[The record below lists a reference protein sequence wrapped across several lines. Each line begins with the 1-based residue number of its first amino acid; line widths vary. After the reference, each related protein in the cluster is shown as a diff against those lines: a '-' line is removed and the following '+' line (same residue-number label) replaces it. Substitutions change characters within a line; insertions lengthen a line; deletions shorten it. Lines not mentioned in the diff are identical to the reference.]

1 MDLARYLVQAVK
13 RFPEATAVVDDQVRW
28 SYRDL
33 YDEVTAVAANLQQ
46 LDAAPPLGAKE
57 LKRASQASLRAPTPP
72 KPGDHVLVVLK
83 NSREN
88 LVIYWACQLLGFIYT
103 PVNFRMP
110 PGELAYCITDSDPRF
125 VMYEEANRATV
136 EAALK
141 QAQSSAMAFAVGSGT
156 GANTYAELSRRGTRV
171 SMAPP
176 PVGRDQ
182 SGPYAPHSGTTLQ
195 PVPAI
200 ADDAIA
206 IMLYTSG
213 TTGRPKGVPRSHLN
227 EASAAEA
234 HIIQNVYTLFESTI
248 AVMPFYHTMGMRTL
262 LSTTFLNGKLVLL
275 PDYEPQAALELLAKE
290 KVTSLYLVPT
300 LYYDLVSCP
309 QFDQYDLRALTNLGY
324 AGAAMTSSLT
334 QTCFERFHP
343 KIFVNHFGSSE
354 VYTFTICSWLD
365 RKPTC
370 AGRPGFHED
379 VRIVTADPTRYVLP
393 DEVVDIDTPGEVIV
407 SLSSP
412 EAFKGYWHRPDAN
425 EKAIRQGW
433 YFTGDLGVWDQDGDL
448 WVQGRVDDMLI
459 SGGENIHPLE
469 VEDILA
475 QHPKVAE
482 VAVAGLPDERWGHI
496 AVAFVVPADTSLTAE
511 ELDLF
516 CIANPHLARFKRP
529 KRYVFVKQIPK
540 SPVGKILRRK
550 LQAGEYEL
558 YDIPI

>member
-1 MDLARYLVQAVK
+1 
-13 RFPEATAVVDDQVRW
+13 VVDDQVRW

-46 LDAAPPLGAKE
+46 LGA
-57 LKRASQASLRAPTPP
+57 T
-72 KPGDHVLVVLK
+72 PGDHLLVVLK

-88 LVIYWACQLLGFIYT
+88 LVIYWACQLLGLIYT

-110 PGELAYCITDSDPRF
+110 LGELAYCITDADPRF
-125 VMYEEANRATV
+125 LMYEEANRATI

-141 QAQSSAMAFAVGSGT
+141 QAQSSAMAFAVGTSD
-156 GANTYAELSRRGTRV
+156 AYAELCRPG
-171 SMAPP
+171 A
-176 PVGRDQ
+176 G
-182 SGPYAPHSGTTLQ
+182 LQ
-195 PVPAI
+195 PVPPI

-227 EASAAEA
+227 ESSAAEA
-234 HIIQNVYTLFESTI
+234 HIIQNGYTLFESTI
-248 AVMPFYHTMGMRTL
+248 GVMPFYHTMGMRTL

-275 PDYEPQAALELLAKE
+275 PDYEPQAALELLDRE

-300 LYYDLVSCP
+300 LYYDLVSLP
-309 QFDQYDLRALTNLGY
+309 QLDNYDLRALTRLGY
-324 AGAAMTSSLT
+324 AGAAMTSTLT
-334 QTCFERFHP
+334 QACFERFHP
-343 KIFVNHFGSSE
+343 RIFVNHFGSSE

-379 VRIVTADPTRYVLP
+379 VRIVTADPARYVLP
-393 DEVVDIDTPGEVIV
+393 DEVVGIDTAGEVIV

-433 YFTGDLGVWDQDGDL
+433 YFTGDLGLWDKDGDL

-469 VEDILA
+469 VEDVLA
-475 QHPKVAE
+475 RHPKVAE
-482 VAVAGLPDERWGHI
+482 VAVAGLPDERWGQI
-496 AVAFVVPADTSLTAE
+496 VAAFIVPADTSLTAE
-511 ELDLF
+511 ELDQF
-516 CIANPHLARFKRP
+516 CLANPHLARFKRP
-529 KRYVFVKQIPK
+529 KRYVFVKQVPK

-550 LQAGEYEL
+550 LQAGEYEI
-558 YDIPI
+558 YDMHV